1 MAKWL
6 REVKIVNLYRSGN
19 MIEYLDQI
27 RYLTE
32 IEMERLQGFED
43 NHTQYGVDE
52 DGIKY
57 ELSRSN
63 RTKLIGNAVTVPI
76 VAEIVKLLG
85 GIHFEAG

>member
-1 MAKWL
+1 
-6 REVKIVNLYRSGN
+6 